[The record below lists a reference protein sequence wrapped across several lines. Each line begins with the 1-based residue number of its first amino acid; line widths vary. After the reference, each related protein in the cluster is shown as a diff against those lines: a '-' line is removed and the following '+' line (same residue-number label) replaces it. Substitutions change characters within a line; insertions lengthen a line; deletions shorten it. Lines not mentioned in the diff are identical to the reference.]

1 MVGLFS
7 KEFLKKLKENESEWQ
22 NTTLTKYTNKFPER
36 LTNFKTASGIPIK
49 QIYTPADIESLD
61 YERDLG
67 QPGTYPYTRGPH
79 PTMYR
84 GRLWT
89 LRQFSGYGS
98 AEETNQRFKYLLA
111 EGETGLSTA
120 FDFPTI
126 NGYDSDSQ
134 KAIGEVGVCGVAID
148 TLEDMERL
156 FEGIALD
163 RVTTSMTINMPTPV
177 LLAMYLAVGEKQ
189 GVPMNQL
196 GGTVQN
202 DALKEFI
209 AQKSFIFPPDPAV
222 KLVIDVVEYCTKYV
236 PRWNTISIS
245 GYHIRE
251 AGATAVQELAFTLA
265 DGLAYVDSAIK
276 RGLDID
282 KFAPRL
288 SHFFAAYNDLF
299 EEVAKFR
306 AARRMWARFMKERFG
321 ATTPRSMWMRFH
333 TQTSGFALTAQQP
346 ENNVARVTIQALAA
360 VLGGTQ
366 SLHTNS
372 MDEAW
377 ALPSKK
383 AVRIAVR
390 TQQIIAHES
399 GVTNTV
405 DPLAG
410 SYYIEWLTNRIE
422 EEAMKYIDQIDEMGG
437 MVEAVKRGYPQ
448 REIAKSAYQFQR
460 EVDEQK
466 QIICGV
472 NEYADPD
479 ERIEIPLL
487 RIDPE
492 IERRQLER
500 LRQVKQQRN
509 QASVERALNKLEKAA
524 ERDENV
530 MPYVIEA
537 VKDSCTLGEIIDTLK
552 TVYGEYQE
560 KSIF

>member
-1 MVGLFS
+1 MAELYS

-22 NTTLTKYTNKFPER
+22 NTTLTKYINKFPER
-36 LTNFKTASGIPIK
+36 LPIFKTASGIPIK
-49 QIYTPADIESLD
+49 HFYTPADIESLD
-61 YERDLG
+61 YEQDLG
-67 QPGTYPYTRGPH
+67 QPGTYPFTRGPH

-98 AEETNQRFKYLLA
+98 AEETNQRFKYLLS

-177 LLAMYLAVGEKQ
+177 LLAMYLVVGEKQ

-222 KLVIDVVEYCTKYV
+222 KLVVDVVEYCTKYV

-265 DGLAYVDSAIK
+265 DGLAYVESAIN

-306 AARRMWARFMKERFG
+306 AARRMWARFMKDRFR
-321 ATTPRSMWMRFH
+321 AKTHRSLWMRFH

-377 ALPSKK
+377 ALPSVK

-422 EEAMKYIDQIDEMGG
+422 EEAMKYIDRIDEMGG
-437 MVEAVKRGYPQ
+437 MVEAVKRGFPQ

-472 NEYADPD
+472 NEYIDPE

-492 IERRQLER
+492 IERNQLER
-500 LRQVKQQRN
+500 LRRVKQQRN
-509 QASVERALNKLEKAA
+509 QASVERALNNLEKAA

-537 VKDSCTLGEIIDTLK
+537 VKGSCTLGEIIDTLK

>member
-1 MVGLFS
+1 MFS

-22 NTTLTKYTNKFPER
+22 NTTLTKYTNKYPER
-36 LTNFKTASGIPIK
+36 LPIFKTASGIHIK
-49 QIYTPADIESLD
+49 QIYTPVDIESLD

-67 QPGTYPYTRGPH
+67 QPGTYPFTRGPH

-148 TLEDMERL
+148 MLEDMERL

-177 LLAMYLAVGEKQ
+177 LLAMYLVVGEKQ

-222 KLVIDVVEYCTKYV
+222 KLVVDVVEYCTKYV

-265 DGLAYVDSAIK
+265 DGLAYVESAIK

-377 ALPSKK
+377 ALPSEK

-399 GVTNTV
+399 GVTKTV

-422 EEAMKYIDQIDEMGG
+422 EEAMKYIDRIDEMGG

-472 NEYADPD
+472 NEFADPE

-509 QASVERALNKLEKAA
+509 QASVERALNNLEKAA
-524 ERDENV
+524 EQDENV
-530 MPYVIEA
+530 MPFVIEA